1 MRAVTAARL
10 RRRGGTAEAVAAD
23 SGGDSV
29 GEREQI
35 VEELTAVRFEA
46 ARRRGAELD
55 GDRPWLPRSELD
67 SVGVGHGRARGGMDE
82 LRGEVAQLRA
92 R

>member
-1 MRAVTAARL
+1 VRAVTAARS

-23 SGGDSV
+23 SGGDRV

-46 ARRRGAELD
+46 EDGREREL
-55 GDRPWLPRSELD
+55 GVEGRSSTEI
-67 SVGVGHGRARGGMDE
+67 SNGGHGLSSIRPG
-82 LRGEVAQLRA
+82 
-92 R
+92 